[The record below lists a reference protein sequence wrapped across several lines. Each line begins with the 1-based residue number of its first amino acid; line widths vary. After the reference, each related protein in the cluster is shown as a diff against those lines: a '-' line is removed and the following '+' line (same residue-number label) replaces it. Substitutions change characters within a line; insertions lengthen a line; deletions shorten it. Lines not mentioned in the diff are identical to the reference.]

1 LAGIY
6 IHIPFCK
13 QACTYCNFHFST
25 SLKLREE
32 MVEAIVKEMKP
43 LTPKGEKVEDFS
55 IVAKESIETIYF
67 GGGTPSILLEDEL
80 QLIFDALYERF
91 EFADE
96 IEITLEAN
104 PDDITDVKLL
114 CWKKMGI
121 NRLSVG
127 IQSFNED
134 ELKWMNRAHSAAES
148 LACIDKIKAAGFT
161 NFSVDLIYGSP
172 LLSNE
177 DWKQNVQ
184 TVIEKGI
191 PHISCYALTVEPKTI
206 LAKMIETKKTATTD
220 SETQAQQFLLL
231 MEWLSAAGYEHYEIS
246 NFAKPNLR
254 SKHNSSYWQGK
265 KYYGFGPSAHSF
277 DGVRIR
283 RWNIANNAL
292 YIQSIQKNGVPYE
305 EEALT
310 QTQQLNEYIMTSLRT
325 VEGLDLNYVKIK
337 FGEAFSTKLTQQS
350 AKFSSTKKIVL
361 ENLKIILTNEGK
373 LFADGIAADLFFNA
387 EDVF

>member
-1 LAGIY
+1 MAGIY

-32 MVEAIVKEMKP
+32 MVEAIVKEMKF
-43 LTPKGEKVEDFS
+43 LTPKGEKAEDFS
-55 IVAKESIETIYF
+55 VVAKETIETIYF

-104 PDDITDVKLL
+104 PDDITDEKLL
-114 CWKKMGI
+114 CWKKMGV

-127 IQSFNED
+127 LQSFNKD

-191 PHISCYALTVEPKTI
+191 PHISCYALTIEPKTI
-206 LAKMIETKKTATTD
+206 LAKMIEAKKIATTD
-220 SETQAQQFLLL
+220 SEKQAQQFLLL

-350 AKFSSTKKIVL
+350 AKYTSTKKVVL

-373 LFADGIAADLFFNA
+373 LFADGIAADLFF
-387 EDVF
+387 